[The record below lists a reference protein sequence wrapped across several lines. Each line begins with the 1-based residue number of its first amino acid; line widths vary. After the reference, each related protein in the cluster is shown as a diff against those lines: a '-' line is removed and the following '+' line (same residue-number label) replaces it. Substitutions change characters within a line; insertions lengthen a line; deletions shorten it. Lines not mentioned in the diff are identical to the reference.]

1 MNDENIRDDKNEIS
15 SVPETAGAETPG
27 DTGALG
33 NPDDISRSDSH
44 TGASGTGSPDN
55 SPDTPQPETA
65 DNSPGLRLPKYS
77 LVLFAIAG
85 LSILIYIA
93 AVIYTPFA
101 DFFSR
106 YPGAW
111 VRGALAYL
119 TSWIPFSLAEY
130 LLLFLPVIIFFAIRA
145 AIKKYSDTWRDT
157 AVYVGTLLSI
167 ASVFLSIFALGFGLG
182 YHTTTLDKRLG
193 LDRREVSV
201 EELYYTALILAGHV
215 NEEAKNITFRH
226 QNFSVMPY
234 SLEEMNEKLIKAYDR
249 VCDKYDFIPRL
260 KSRVKPVMLSEAM
273 SYLHT
278 TGVYTYFTGEANLN
292 VNFPDYTLPY
302 TAAHELVHQRGI
314 AREDEANFVAFLVCI
329 ASDDPYIRYSGYLNL
344 YEFVSGSLYSADS
357 DLYVILMRRIDP
369 TVRYE
374 MSAYSEFFKKYKHS
388 KAAKVSQAIN
398 DAYLKSQGTAG
409 TKSYGMVTDLA
420 VAYYRD
426 N

>member
-1 MNDENIRDDKNEIS
+1 MNEEKIREDKNEIS
-15 SVPETAGAETPG
+15 STPETAGAKMPG
-27 DTGALG
+27 DTGASGSPGDTLPDSRQDVPETG
-33 NPDDISRSDSH
+33 NPDIF
-44 TGASGTGSPDN
+44 
-55 SPDTPQPETA
+55 PDTSPPEKSG
-65 DNSPGLRLPKYS
+65 NSQVLKLPRYS
-77 LVLFAIAG
+77 IVLYAIAG

-106 YPGAW
+106 HPGAW
-111 VRGALAYL
+111 VRGALACL
-119 TSWIPFSLAEY
+119 TSWIPFSLAECV
-130 LLLFLPVIIFFAIRA
+130 LLFLPVIIFFTIRA
-145 AIKKYSDTWRDT
+145 AIKKYSDTWRNT
-157 AVYVGTLLSI
+157 AVFIGTILSV
-167 ASVFLSIFALGFGLG
+167 ASVFLSVFALGFGPG
-182 YHTTTLDKRLG
+182 YHTTTLDRRLG

-201 EELYYTALILAGHV
+201 GELYNTALILAGHV

-234 SLEEMNEKLIKAYDR
+234 SLEEMNEKLIRAYDR
-249 VCDKYDFIPRL
+249 VCDEYDFIPRL
-260 KSRVKPVMLSEAM
+260 YSRVKPVMLSEAM

-302 TAAHELVHQRGI
+302 TAAHELAHQRGI
-314 AREDEANFVAFLVCI
+314 AREDEANFIAFLVCI

-344 YEFVSGSLYSADS
+344 YEFVSNSLYSADP
-357 DLYVILMRRIDP
+357 DLYTNLMRKVDP
-369 TVRYE
+369 AVRYE
-374 MSAYSEFFKKYKHS
+374 MNAYSEFFKKYKHS
-388 KAAKVSQAIN
+388 KAAKVSQAVN

-426 N
+426 K